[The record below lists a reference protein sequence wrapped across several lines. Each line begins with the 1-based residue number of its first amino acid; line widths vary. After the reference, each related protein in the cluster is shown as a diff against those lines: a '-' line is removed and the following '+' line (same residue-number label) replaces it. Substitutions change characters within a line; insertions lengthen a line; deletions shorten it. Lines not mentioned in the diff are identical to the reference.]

1 MKDILIDITV
11 MTVRTIAIEK
21 RIKAERLSNISK
33 MINVW
38 KKQNNGY
45 QFVYD
50 GEFALPLYLSDDM
63 HTITMDFKTIENL
76 NIDLVPKG
84 HTAIIKKEITEYSDD
99 SIRSVF
105 IQLFNSFVC
114 KDKDIEEYDKY
125 VFIKVYLKA
134 EIKYDA
140 IGFSHEFILPIT
152 NSEVKYL
159 SFVNNPNTTYVTKIF
174 HCTYRDGI
182 LKL

>member
-1 MKDILIDITV
+1 MKDIVIDITV
-11 MTVRTIAIEK
+11 ITVRSIEK
-21 RIKAERLSNISK
+21 RIRAERLSNISK

-84 HTAIIKKEITEYSDD
+84 HTAIIKREITEYSDD

-105 IQLFNSFVC
+105 IQLFNSFIY
-114 KDKDIEEYDKY
+114 KDIEDCDK
-125 VFIKVYLKA
+125 FISIKIYLKA

-152 NSEVKYL
+152 NDEVKYL
-159 SFVNNPNTTYVTKIF
+159 SFVNHPDSTYVTKCF
-174 HCTYRDGI
+174 HCIYQDGI
-182 LKL
+182 LRF

>member
-1 MKDILIDITV
+1 MKDIVVDIE
-11 MTVRTIAIEK
+11 MTNLRATKK

-38 KKQNNGY
+38 KKRNNRY
-45 QFVYD
+45 QFVYN
-50 GEFALPLYLSDDM
+50 GKFALPLYLSNT

-140 IGFSHEFILPIT
+140 IDFSHEFILPIT

-159 SFVNNPNTTYVTKIF
+159 SFVDNPNTTYVTKIF

>member
-21 RIKAERLSNISK
+21 RIKAERLSDISK

-63 HTITMDFKTIENL
+63 YTITMDFKTIENL
-76 NIDLVPKG
+76 NINLVKG
-84 HTAIIKKEITEYSDD
+84 HTAIIKREITEYSDD

-105 IQLFNSFVC
+105 IQLFNAFVY
-114 KDKDIEEYDKY
+114 KDKDIEDCDK
-125 VFIKVYLKA
+125 FISIKVYLKA

-152 NSEVKYL
+152 NDEVKYL
-159 SFVNNPNTTYVTKIF
+159 SFVDHPDSTYVTKIF
-174 HCTYRDGI
+174 HCTYKDGI
-182 LKL
+182 LRL